1 MKQTTAKEVP
11 TIRITLPN
19 GMSRHLTLVE
29 LGLMAGCAVQDVE
42 QANPEALYPELTP
55 EGLRL
60 IGEAAIQ
67 IVENEDYS
75 VNESSFP
82 INDAE
87 DYQPESKQPVVLH

>member
-1 MKQTTAKEVP
+1 MKQTITNEEP

-19 GMSRHLTLVE
+19 GKSRHLTLSE
-29 LGLMAGCAVQDVE
+29 LGLMAGCAVDDAKE
-42 QANPEALYPELTP
+42 ANHDQFYPEITPEA
-55 EGLRL
+55 LRL

-87 DYQPESKQPVVLH
+87 DYQPEDSQPVVLH